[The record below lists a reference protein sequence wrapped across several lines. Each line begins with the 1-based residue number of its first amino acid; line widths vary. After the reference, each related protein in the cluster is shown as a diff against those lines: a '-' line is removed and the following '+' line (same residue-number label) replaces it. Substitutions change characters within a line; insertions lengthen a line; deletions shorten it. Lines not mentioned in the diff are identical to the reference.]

1 MKLKEKFAP
10 YVYCF
15 LGSGM
20 LTNTRDED
28 VVEHMAL
35 RCTDVCDEFAVGFM
49 DWVQFKMAD
58 PKFPSYSNERLLKMY
73 KEENNL

>member
-1 MKLKEKFAP
+1 MTLKDKFAP
-10 YVYCF
+10 FVYCF

-28 VVEHMAL
+28 VVEHMANK
-35 RCTDVCDEFAVGFM
+35 CEQVSDEFAMGFLN
-49 DWVQFKMAD
+49 WVQWKMSD
-58 PKFPSYSNERLLKMY
+58 SKFPSYSNERLLRMY

>member
-10 YVYCF
+10 FVYCF

-28 VVEHMAL
+28 VVEHMAKK
-35 RCTDVCDEFAVGFM
+35 CESISDEFASGFL
-49 DWVQFKMAD
+49 DWALLKFSYSN
-58 PKFPSYSNERLLKMY
+58 FPSYSNEELLRMY